1 MQGASQIGGISQ
13 QQQIAPPAQQSQ
25 DSARAPFADLIK
37 DFVTDTSTEQAQAH
51 QSVKDLVSGE
61 ANNIHEVVLTAS
73 EAEIAFRLMME
84 IRNRLISSY
93 QEIIRMQV

>member
-1 MQGASQIGGISQ
+1 MNGASQIGAVDQ
-13 QQQIAPPAQQSQ
+13 YRQIAQPAQQQ
-25 DSARAPFADLIK
+25 DPGRAPFADLMK
-37 DFVTDTSTEQAQAH
+37 DFVSDTATEQAQAH

>member
-1 MQGASQIGGISQ
+1 MNGASQIGAVDQ
-13 QQQIAPPAQQSQ
+13 YRQIAQPAQPQ
-25 DSARAPFADLIK
+25 DSGRAPFADLIR
-37 DFVTDTSTEQAQAH
+37 DFVSDTSTEQAEAH

>member
-1 MQGASQIGGISQ
+1 MNGPSQVGAVDQYRQ
-13 QQQIAPPAQQSQ
+13 VAQSSPQQ
-25 DSARAPFADLIK
+25 DSGRAPFADLIK
-37 DFVTDTSTEQAQAH
+37 EFVADTGMEQAEAH

-84 IRNRLISSY
+84 VRNRLISSY